1 MNLFILTDAIISK
14 GFDGKPAFRFNDN
27 KTAVNFRIGYRVY
40 DKNATDNHRYINF
53 AVKAYNPIC
62 ERIEKMKIK
71 EGSRIH
77 ITGSIDEETW
87 DDKESGQ
94 KITQKVIIA
103 EKIEYASNA
112 SENGKSNGNGSNG
125 NGQGTTAQTA
135 PANQNQQN
143 SSGDQTG
150 TPDNFTGFD
159 NFGNGT
165 GNDFF

>member
-1 MNLFILTDAIISK
+1 MNLFILTDAIISQ

-27 KTAVNFRIGYRVY
+27 KTAVNFKVGYRVY
-40 DKNATDNHRYINF
+40 DKNAPNNHRYVNF

-103 EKIEYASNA
+103 EKIEYASSAN
-112 SENGKSNGNGSNG
+112 ENGKSNGNGSNG
-125 NGQGTTAQTA
+125 TGSATPDSNGNGQGTTSPTA
-135 PANQNQQN
+135 PTNQNQQN
-143 SSGDQTG
+143 SSGDQNG
-150 TPDNFTGFD
+150 TPDNFT
-159 NFGNGT
+159 
-165 GNDFF
+165 